1 MFYTDR
7 LEKCTS
13 NNTVYVCGQMVK
25 IVAQKLLKKGDSE
38 DLKTKKKEAYSETL
52 SRRNLRRLW
61 AI

>member
-1 MFYTDR
+1 
-7 LEKCTS
+7 
-13 NNTVYVCGQMVK
+13 MVK